1 MQNYAFFVAL
11 FTVGTFYSRI
21 AENRK
26 YLIGYLPV
34 SRRDC
39 SIRFIENV
47 RVTVDVTYSAFRGF
61 TEIDIVSPRRTRS
74 PLLAERVGDNSNY
87 LPGSFQWTFRTVHFW
102 GESTRG
108 KWKLMTRSLSN
119 YGTGWYMCL
128 YTTLRRGR
136 GSDVM

>member
-39 SIRFIENV
+39 SIRFIEHV
-47 RVTVDVTYSAFRGF
+47 RGF

-119 YGTGWYMCL
+119 YGTGWYMYL